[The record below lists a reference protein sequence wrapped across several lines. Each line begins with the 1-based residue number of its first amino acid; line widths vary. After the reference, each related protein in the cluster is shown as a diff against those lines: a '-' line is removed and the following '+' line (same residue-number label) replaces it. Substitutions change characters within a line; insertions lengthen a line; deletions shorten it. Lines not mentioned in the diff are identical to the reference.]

1 MSEEVLI
8 GRSHAIL
15 RVPRETWAQH
25 LSQAPEHARAR
36 LRFMSEDHHRVRNMA
51 VTELVRRGRPI
62 DPEVFSQALQLSIP
76 EVETILEELEQKLFF
91 LVRDEHG
98 AVSWAYP
105 VTVEPTPH
113 RLRFSTGEQLY
124 AA

>member
-1 MSEEVLI
+1 
-8 GRSHAIL
+8 
-15 RVPRETWAQH
+15 
-25 LSQAPEHARAR
+25 
-36 LRFMSEDHHRVRNMA
+36 MSEDHHRVRNMA